1 MHPNVVL
8 NYTRSDGVSVQASDR
23 AIRWVSKALGPL
35 QSIDFRT
42 TRKWGFSVSTFALR
56 SNESLGIGDLDD
68 LRKCMDTLG
77 HGCGVLHNQPVR
89 ALVITKSVRT
99 LPLCS
104 GQSYTDR
111 SCARVNGIGWN
122 YLDGASAK

>member
-42 TRKWGFSVSTFALR
+42 TRFERLENGDSRYRLLR
-56 SNESLGIGDLDD
+56 
-68 LRKCMDTLG
+68 
-77 HGCGVLHNQPVR
+77 CGP
-89 ALVITKSVRT
+89 TS
-99 LPLCS
+99 P
-104 GQSYTDR
+104 
-111 SCARVNGIGWN
+111 
-122 YLDGASAK
+122 